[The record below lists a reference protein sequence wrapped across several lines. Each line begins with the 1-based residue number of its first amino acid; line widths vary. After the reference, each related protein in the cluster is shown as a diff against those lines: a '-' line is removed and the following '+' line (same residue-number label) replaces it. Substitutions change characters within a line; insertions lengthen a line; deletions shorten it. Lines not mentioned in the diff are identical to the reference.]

1 MEENIMEAPNITTWQ
16 ERLSWFAASHI
27 MISLLGFIAGF
38 ICLGLSEIFPLY
50 VAFYLGAV
58 ILLLLYVATG
68 FCTARGQMWSF
79 PERKDG
85 FFAFLRPALIAWAW
99 GGLVL
104 ITAYL
109 RQTSGLAMLL
119 LMLSAAVASPSFLI
133 VIISAM
139 SGLFD
144 HGLPGFL
151 IGLFLAGGIPPLL
164 FLLGSLWGSQKHRKQ
179 QTEEGSE

>member
-1 MEENIMEAPNITTWQ
+1 MEENIMEVPNKTTWQ
-16 ERLSWFAASHI
+16 ERLSGFTVSHFL
-27 MISLLGFIAGF
+27 ISLFGFVAGF

-50 VAFYLGAV
+50 VAFFLGAV
-58 ILLLLYVATG
+58 ILLLLYVAAG
-68 FCTARGQMWSF
+68 VYMARQHKWSV
-79 PERKDG
+79 PERRER
-85 FFAFLRPALIAWAW
+85 FFDFLRPALIAWAW

-119 LMLSAAVASPSFLI
+119 LMLSAAVASPSLLI
-133 VIISAM
+133 VILSAM

-164 FLLGSLWGSQKHRKQ
+164 FILGSLWGSRKHQKQ